1 MSLLT
6 IRRATPED
14 ARLLAELNG
23 HVHGLHVARRPDIY
37 REHPSPDELIALY
50 KDQLSR
56 ESVRIFI
63 AELPEGKC
71 VGYASATLQQRAAS
85 ALMHA
90 DSFIVLNE
98 LAVAPKATRH
108 GVGTALVNAVREAG
122 RQAGCRRLLTE
133 VLDCNDEARSF
144 YEAAG
149 FLPMKHVLE
158 QLL

>member
-1 MSLLT
+1 M
-6 IRRATPED
+6 
-14 ARLLAELNG
+14 
-23 HVHGLHVARRPDIY
+23 
-37 REHPSPDELIALY
+37 ALY

-71 VGYASATLQQRAAS
+71 VGYASASLQQRAAS

-90 DSFIVLNE
+90 DSFIVLNQ

-108 GVGTALVNAVREAG
+108 GVGIALVNAVREAG

-158 QLL
+158 QLP